1 MLYSD
6 IIKKHKHM
14 KTFKVEETVLKTIK
28 RVYFVDAEDEE
39 AAVHRVMSHQKDVD
53 EEDEVDE
60 EVIDYEVKK
69 YKFK

>member
-1 MLYSD
+1 MLYSN

-14 KTFKVEETVLKTIK
+14 KTFKVEETVLKTVK

-60 EVIDYEVKK
+60 EVTDYKVKK

>member
-6 IIKKHKHM
+6 IIKKYKHM
-14 KTFKVEETVLKTIK
+14 NTFKVEETVLKTIK
-28 RVYFVDAEDEE
+28 RIYFVDAEDME

-60 EVIDYEVKK
+60 EVTDYEVKK
-69 YKFK
+69 YRFR

>member
-1 MLYSD
+1 MLYSI

>member
-1 MLYSD
+1 MLYST
-6 IIKKHKHM
+6 IIKKLKHM
-14 KTFKVEETVLKTIK
+14 KTFKVEETIVKTIK
-28 RVYFVDAEDEE
+28 RIYFVDAEDEE

-69 YKFK
+69 YRFK

>member
-1 MLYSD
+1 MLYSI

-14 KTFKVEETVLKTIK
+14 KTFKVEETVLKTVK

-60 EVIDYEVKK
+60 EVTDYKVKK
-69 YKFK
+69 YKFR

>member
-1 MLYSD
+1 
-6 IIKKHKHM
+6 M

-39 AAVHRVMSHQKDVD
+39 AAIHRVMNHQKDVD

>member
-1 MLYSD
+1 
-6 IIKKHKHM
+6 M
-14 KTFKVEETVLKTIK
+14 KTFKVEETVLKTVK

-39 AAVHRVMSHQKDVD
+39 AAVHRVMSHKKDVD

-60 EVIDYEVKK
+60 EVIDYQVKK

>member
-1 MLYSD
+1 MLYSG

-39 AAVHRVMSHQKDVD
+39 AAIHRVMSHQKDVD

>member
-1 MLYSD
+1 MLYLV

-14 KTFKVEETVLKTIK
+14 KTFKVEETVLKTVK
-28 RVYFVDAEDEE
+28 RIYFVDAEDEE

-60 EVIDYEVKK
+60 EVTDYKVKK
-69 YKFK
+69 YRFK

>member
-6 IIKKHKHM
+6 IIKKYKHM
-14 KTFKVEETVLKTIK
+14 KTFKVEETVLKTVK

-39 AAVHRVMSHQKDVD
+39 AAVHRVMNDGKDVD
-53 EEDEVDE
+53 EEDEVGE
-60 EVIDYEVKK
+60 EVIDYKVKK

>member
-39 AAVHRVMSHQKDVD
+39 AAIHRVMSHQKDVD